1 MSLGSSKGRT
11 KRVDIKACDCVDHR
25 LVERDIRRLQERF
38 LHVMA
43 NILLATDTLLRHKN
57 GTSVWVGQR
66 SHGCGMLVLSCFAHH
81 LAYTWALDALV
92 KTIPLD
98 RRDLGVLAFENEL
111 AWAIRDEVA
120 VDRGA
125 WTADF
130 SSVYHTDHLFKKP
143 RYSPNGTLQ

>member
-1 MSLGSSKGRT
+1 
-11 KRVDIKACDCVDHR
+11 
-25 LVERDIRRLQERF
+25 
-38 LHVMA
+38 MA

-125 WTADF
+125 WTADVHQYTTLIIYSRNQDTHRMELCSDMIVESVSGKQG
-130 SSVYHTDHLFKKP
+130 SS
-143 RYSPNGTLQ
+143 